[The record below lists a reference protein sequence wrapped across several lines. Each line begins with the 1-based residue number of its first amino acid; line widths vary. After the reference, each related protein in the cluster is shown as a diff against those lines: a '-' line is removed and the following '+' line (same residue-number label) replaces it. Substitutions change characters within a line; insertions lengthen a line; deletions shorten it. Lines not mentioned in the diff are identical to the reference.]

1 MSILQ
6 EMVAEVMTELEAEAN
21 DEDDDISGGSSEDDT
36 MQFVTAHTNLAALS
50 PNIASSESDT
60 GTMVEHGDNTMV
72 DDMGMGTLV
81 ITEDGED
88 DGTMKREEGRGLNCG
103 EGVLECEVTGHEVR
117 SGGGHRKERVRVSQK
132 STCSQ

>member
-1 MSILQ
+1 MRGASISGLLVLITSPGPLFDDTSYSQPPGIKPMSILQ
-6 EMVAEVMTELEAEAN
+6 EMVVEVMTELEAEAN
-21 DEDDDISGGSSEDDT
+21 DEEEDISGGSSEDDT

-72 DDMGMGTLV
+72 DDMGMGMGTLV

-88 DGTMKREEGRGLNCG
+88 DGTMKREKGRG
-103 EGVLECEVTGHEVR
+103 
-117 SGGGHRKERVRVSQK
+117 
-132 STCSQ
+132 

>member
-6 EMVAEVMTELEAEAN
+6 EMVVEVMTELEAEAN
-21 DEDDDISGGSSEDDT
+21 DEEDDISGGSSEDDT

-88 DGTMKREEGRGLNCG
+88 DGTMKREKGRGLQCG
-103 EGVLECEVTGHEVR
+103 ARGAPAA
-117 SGGGHRKERVRVSQK
+117 
-132 STCSQ
+132 TCILCTAG

>member
-6 EMVAEVMTELEAEAN
+6 EMVVEVMTELEAEAN
-21 DEDDDISGGSSEDDT
+21 DEEEDISGGSSEDDT

-88 DGTMKREEGRGLNCG
+88 DGTMKREKGRG
-103 EGVLECEVTGHEVR
+103 
-117 SGGGHRKERVRVSQK
+117 
-132 STCSQ
+132 CSSLTSSCIAYCRIELYCCFV

>member
-1 MSILQ
+1 MYLHTCTLLPIDLKPMSILQ
-6 EMVAEVMTELEAEAN
+6 EMVVEVMTELEAEAN

-88 DGTMKREEGRGLNCG
+88 DGTMKRE
-103 EGVLECEVTGHEVR
+103 
-117 SGGGHRKERVRVSQK
+117 GGGV
-132 STCSQ
+132 

>member
-6 EMVAEVMTELEAEAN
+6 EMVVEVMTELEAEAN
-21 DEDDDISGGSSEDDT
+21 DEEEDISGGSSEDDT

-72 DDMGMGTLV
+72 DDMGMGMGTLV

-88 DGTMKREEGRGLNCG
+88 DGTMKREKGRG
-103 EGVLECEVTGHEVR
+103 
-117 SGGGHRKERVRVSQK
+117 
-132 STCSQ
+132 